1 MKTVSIALSLVSGLL
16 MAAGHGRQVRVSIQ
30 YVELPHADLTVLLA
44 GSPGNESVHGKA
56 MELVRAN
63 KARILETCIGVCQ
76 SGGKATFESIRE
88 EIYPTET
95 QPPGLPGTFSGPVSR
110 SSQEPHYSTR
120 QRAFTAF
127 ETRNSGTMLDLDA
140 EVMKDG
146 RYVHLRL
153 APEIGSRNRLET
165 MVEYRDKRGDA
176 SVRMPIY
183 ETWRTN
189 TSITVRSGKFALV
202 SVIHPKRPQPAP
214 FVDSRIL
221 LFVRADVLETP

>member
-1 MKTVSIALSLVSGLL
+1 VSV
-16 MAAGHGRQVRVSIQ
+16 Q
-30 YVELPHADLTVLLA
+30 YVELSHADVTSLLA
-44 GSPGNESVHGKA
+44 EGPAGGLLHGKV

-95 QPPGLPGTFSGPVSR
+95 QPPQLEFSIG
-110 SSQEPHYSTR
+110 SSVPSLSDEEHYSLR
-120 QRAFTAF
+120 QRAFSAF
-127 ETRNSGTMLDLDA
+127 ETRNTGTMLEVGA
-140 EVMKDG
+140 EVLADG
-146 RYVHLRL
+146 RFVELRL
-153 APEIGSRNRLET
+153 APEIVSRNRLET

-176 SVRMPIY
+176 SVRMPLY

-189 TSITVRSGKFALV
+189 TSLTVRSGSFALV
-202 SVIHPKRPQPAP
+202 SAIHPKRPQPAP